1 MPNKIDP
8 LVTPEL
14 CILLERYLLKRDC
27 IALAQVSRLYYQQW
41 LHFIWDSVQLP
52 APLPPNTHRPSW
64 AAYPSTDKTCPP
76 EALLRHRD
84 LVRHIDIM
92 ADGIDPGL
100 LEGVRQCPNLLSLK
114 FFDRTLGG
122 TSTCLVLFGLRRPR
136 NTDNDQQQQEDQL
149 EEDQQQEGQQR
160 NPWSSLV
167 RLEKEEALAFKQGKT
182 CIAETLQ
189 VLDLSLHNE
198 SCTETVALLVLMAQ
212 DHGQFSNVK
221 ELRVDVTQAQD
232 TGPSMC
238 VDLLLMAFP
247 RLEKLLLSGL
257 TIEDG
262 STLSSSFLPD
272 DYKHHLLH
280 INIFNSTADHR
291 TLYRLLSHLPKIR
304 YLNLGASLRT
314 QARAQLNGTKG
325 HLIEH
330 LSRLCPNLTNFSSH
344 GNQTIPRESWVKFF
358 SSGMEKLT
366 NLMLW
371 RSQLGDDMICTL
383 VHGCPN
389 IKDVLLIW
397 EQVTHKGVQTM
408 LTTWT
413 KLERLVLWNS
423 TLSIEL
429 FGEAPKDE
437 DEDGDSSGGSSPDQR
452 AVYTPWA
459 CSSTLRFLY
468 LNKLTGLTRLDKDTN
483 KMVTY
488 TPRPIVEAAREQL
501 QKCTRLRQL
510 SLMGEALEPRMV
522 VDIKDVLDPSNT
534 IYQDQLREQE
544 GRPRERVFPNMRV
557 LHLQQ
562 TAAEVDVKAARQIMD
577 ALPMLQSYKTVG
589 NLSPEAVDYIKERRQ
604 GALD

>member
-1 MPNKIDP
+1 MPHKIDP
-8 LVTPEL
+8 LTTPEL

-27 IALAQVSRLYYQQW
+27 IALAQVSRLHYQHW

-64 AAYPSTDKTCPP
+64 TAYPPTHKKCSP

-92 ADGIDPGL
+92 TDGIHPGL
-100 LEGVRQCPNLLSLK
+100 LEGVRQCTNLLSLK
-114 FFDRTLGG
+114 FFDRTLGSA
-122 TSTCLVLFGLRRPR
+122 STCLVLFGYTRSG
-136 NTDNDQQQQEDQL
+136 NSTNSDDKQQHK
-149 EEDQQQEGQQR
+149 EGQHQS
-160 NPWSSLV
+160 PWASLS
-167 RLEKEEALAFKQGKT
+167 RLEKEEALAARHGKS
-182 CIAETLQ
+182 CITDTLQ
-189 VLDLSLHNE
+189 VLDLTLQND
-198 SCTETVALLVLMAQ
+198 SCTETVALLVLMT
-212 DHGQFSNVK
+212 HEYGRFSNVK
-221 ELRVDVTQAQD
+221 ELRIDVTQAED
-232 TGPSMC
+232 SGPSMS
-238 VDLLLMAFP
+238 VDALLMAFP

-262 STLSSSFLPD
+262 STASYLFLPD
-272 DYKHHLLH
+272 DYKHNLLH

-314 QARAQLNGTKG
+314 QARAQLSGTKG

-358 SSGMEKLT
+358 CSGMEKLT

-383 VHGCPN
+383 VRGCPN

-429 FGEAPKDE
+429 FGDVPKDE
-437 DEDGDSSGGSSPDQR
+437 DEDEEGANRRSSSDTR
-452 AVYTPWA
+452 AVYKPWA

-468 LNKLTGLTRLDKDTN
+468 LNKLTALTQLDKTTN
-483 KMVTY
+483 KLITY

-510 SLMGEALEPRMV
+510 SLMGEALDPRMI
-522 VDIKDVLDPSNT
+522 VDIRDELDPNNT
-534 IYQDQLREQE
+534 IYQDQLRQQE
-544 GRPRERVFPNMRV
+544 ERRERVFPNMRV

-562 TAAEVDVKAARQIMD
+562 TATEVDVNAARQIMD

-589 NLSPEAVDYIKERRQ
+589 NLSAEAVEYIKERRQ